1 MPTVQH
7 RETQPRARSAGKKG
21 ADSPDSG
28 LVTLTEAVQ
37 MGRLDGLRALRDAL
51 AREIVA
57 GRVERGVSQTA
68 SLGRQLREVLKEV
81 DELER
86 LNPKK
91 SVVDDL
97 ANRRKTRRAAA
108 KGAVEAGGDRQ

>member
-1 MPTVQH
+1 V
-7 RETQPRARSAGKKG
+7 
-21 ADSPDSG
+21 
-28 LVTLTEAVQ
+28 VTLTEAVQ
-37 MGRLDGLRALRDAL
+37 VGRLDGLRALRDAL

-97 ANRRKTRRAAA
+97 ANRRQARRSTAANTA
-108 KGAVEAGGDRQ
+108 EAGGDRQ

>member
-1 MPTVQH
+1 MPKLQH
-7 RETQPRARSAGKKG
+7 GKTEPRARSAGKKG
-21 ADSPDSG
+21 TDSPDSG
-28 LVTLTEAVQ
+28 LVALTDAVKL
-37 MGRLDGLRALRDAL
+37 GRLAGLCALRDAL
-51 AREIVA
+51 AREITA

-86 LNPKK
+86 LTPKK

-97 ANRRKTRRAAA
+97 GKRRAERRKGIA
-108 KGAVEAGGDRQ
+108 KSG